1 MSSTPHDASANA
13 PQPASSP
20 SVDEEPDEHLDAEG
34 LEEQLDLVARK
45 SPI

>member
-1 MSSTPHDASANA
+1 MSSTPHDASGGV

-20 SVDEEPDEHLDAEG
+20 SVDEEAEEQVESDD
-34 LEEQLDLVARK
+34 LEEQLDLVATK